1 MTEVLIT
8 SSALILALLVLRR
21 VFREKISRRA
31 QYALWLL
38 ALVRL
43 LVPVSLPTGDFGVLS
58 AAAPAVEAASDRLE
72 SRAVYVLPLDRAPAA
87 EIPAADRAQP
97 GEVLTTGDSFGYP
110 VLSEDGATVT
120 RYAQRLTAPEL
131 LRWVWYGGMAVMGLW
146 FLVGNLRFRWKL
158 RRRRR
163 PYPVEDCPLPVYLVE
178 GWLPSPCLVGLLRP
192 AIYLTPAA
200 IESEER
206 RRHVIAHELTHRRHL
221 DPLWTLLRSVCLTV
235 YWFDPLVWAAA
246 LASRTDG
253 ELACDEAVLAGLDQE
268 ERLAYGRSLLAL
280 IPVRRS
286 GGDPMLAATTMT
298 SGKRQMKDRIS
309 RIAQSR
315 RTTALALALVLALC
329 AAACAATF
337 TGPAGDG
344 DSGGGPAALGGES
357 PSAGGDGPLTGE
369 ELTFFATEW
378 FNAGGIRNQFL
389 TSFYDSPEDIDL
401 FQLFYCGNGL
411 EETISD
417 QELAEEGNW
426 DEAGSLICALVKNSR
441 TNMDAVLTQYMGL
454 TLAETN
460 QVGLEDFS
468 YREEYDA
475 YYESHGDTNYY
486 LQVDI
491 TAGVREGD
499 LIRLYYKETYF
510 GGKRGGWACVT
521 LRDLGDGTYHF
532 VSNQICEKPVVPTV
546 YPAEGLDLTIS
557 LADAEVWPLEPAE
570 TVRHSDDWAE
580 ALGVWKCSGRTVWY
594 YRSTSREYHVG
605 LGTGSGETADV
616 FLTFPKDEGM
626 PNLSASFYYDR
637 FGYDGLAFSYDGK
650 KCPNSYGTI
659 TDYWAI
665 PEEGGPILLA
675 RAPGDD
681 AVMVDLDGDGVEE
694 MAYSHYY
701 SGAHLWYLGD
711 DGQIRHAD
719 IGALLAERWP
729 ESTYTRFGSWNEL
742 GRVLPLTG
750 QVEVSYGSGVTGTA
764 FRDLYFDGESL
775 LLYRDTRT
783 HTDHVMEGVKAP
795 DDVLAAAK
803 AAALDRI
810 KKERPDELGGYDD
823 WRIESV
829 DGPWTVTAGPLTLE
843 TWSFNFEWHAT
854 APTNF
859 EWQTTDPTFVL
870 MAGGRY
876 ITEDGWVSPGYP
888 GCDYLYFLLNEEGE
902 REFLYT
908 RMENDCSPGTEGFF
922 CDMAV
927 DLVRL
932 DLLSYADLSG
942 KELLEMMY
950 LQPTYLLEQLAQ
962 APEEDC
968 QAALDTLIVYLSDEA
983 ISQEDAERYQSS
995 VDYMG
1000 VFSDDASPEALA
1012 LWETIQTAVAA
1023 QP

>member
-315 RTTALALALVLALC
+315 RTTALALALVLVLC

-337 TGPAGDG
+337 TGPAGN
-344 DSGGGPAALGGES
+344 DSGGPAALGGGS
-357 PSAGGDGPLTGE
+357 PSDGGDGPLTGE

-378 FNAGGIRNQFL
+378 FNAGDIRNQFL
-389 TSFYDSPEDIDL
+389 TSLYDSPEDIDL
-401 FQLFYCGNGL
+401 FELFYCGNGL

-426 DEAGSLICALVKNSR
+426 DEAGSLVCALVKNSR

-460 QVGLEDFS
+460 QVGLEYFS

-491 TAGVREGD
+491 KAGVREGD

-570 TVRHSDDWAE
+570 TVRHSGDRTG
-580 ALGVWKCSGRTVWY
+580 ALGIWECNGRTVWY
-594 YRSTSREYHVG
+594 YHSDSGEYHVG
-605 LGTGSGETADV
+605 LETESGEAVDA
-616 FLTFPKDEGM
+616 FLTFPGEGVA
-626 PNLSASFYYDR
+626 LDLISSSFYDL
-637 FGYDGLAFSYDGK
+637 FGYDGLVLAYLGEIGDNRHGR
-650 KCPNSYGTI
+650 I

-675 RAPGDD
+675 RALGRIEQE
-681 AVMVDLDGDGVEE
+681 AATVDLDGDGMEE
-694 MAYSHYY
+694 LVYSDFY
-701 SGAHLWYLGD
+701 GAHLWHLGD
-711 DGQIRHAD
+711 DGQIYHAD
-719 IGALLAERWP
+719 IGKLLEEAWP
-729 ESTYTRFGSWNEL
+729 ASNYTKFDTWDTL
-742 GRVLPLTG
+742 GRSLPLTG
-750 QVEVSYGSGVTGTA
+750 QVELSDGSGVTGTA

-803 AAALDRI
+803 ASALDRI
-810 KKERPDELGGYDD
+810 NGEKVSGPDGVYGLDELGGCDD
-823 WRIESV
+823 WRVESV

-854 APTNF
+854 
-859 EWQTTDPTFVL
+859 DPTDVVL
-870 MAGGRY
+870 AGGRY

-888 GCDYLYFLLNEEGE
+888 GCDYLYFLPNEEGE
-902 REFLYT
+902 REYLFT
-908 RMENDCSPGTEGFF
+908 RMVNDCYPETEEFTCYATQELLRRG
-922 CDMAV
+922 
-927 DLVRL
+927 
-932 DLLSYADLSG
+932 LLSYPDLSG
-942 KELLEMMY
+942 AELLKMMEG
-950 LQPTYLLEQLAQ
+950 QPTAFLEKLAQ

-968 QAALDTLIVYLSDEA
+968 QAALDTLIAYLSDEA
-983 ISQEDAERYQSS
+983 ISWVDEERYQSS